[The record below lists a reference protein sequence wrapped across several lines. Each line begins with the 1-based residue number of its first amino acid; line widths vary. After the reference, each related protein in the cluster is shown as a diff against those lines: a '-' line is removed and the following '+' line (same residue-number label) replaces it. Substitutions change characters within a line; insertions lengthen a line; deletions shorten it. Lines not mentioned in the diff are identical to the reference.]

1 MARARLPSG
10 CTSIVSGLSNAED
23 MTRSK
28 FLKRGLKRV
37 AQKHR
42 NGGVHDSPTPEEVCR
57 ECVEVLSYCQIWCL
71 KIVGHAAI
79 WLGLMA
85 SIPSLNVTPV
95 MTLAR

>member
-1 MARARLPSG
+1 MSYLLRFLVMARARLPSG

-37 AQKHR
+37 VQKHR

-57 ECVEVLSYCQIWCL
+57 ECVEVLVGNSNEPGYL
-71 KIVGHAAI
+71 PIVAA
-79 WLGLMA
+79 WKLWPRPEFGDG
-85 SIPSLNVTPV
+85 
-95 MTLAR
+95 

>member
-1 MARARLPSG
+1 MSYECKRTFNQRVVTAAPSRIVPLQTGRNELP
-10 CTSIVSGLSNAED
+10 L
-23 MTRSK
+23 
-28 FLKRGLKRV
+28 
-37 AQKHR
+37 
-42 NGGVHDSPTPEEVCR
+42 PT
-57 ECVEVLSYCQIWCL
+57 SYCQIWCL